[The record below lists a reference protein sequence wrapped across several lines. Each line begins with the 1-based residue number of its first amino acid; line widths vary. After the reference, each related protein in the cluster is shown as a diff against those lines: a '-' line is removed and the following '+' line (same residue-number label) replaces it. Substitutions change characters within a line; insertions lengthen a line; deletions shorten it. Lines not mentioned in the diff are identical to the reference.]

1 MVHGI
6 DLLKYIMG
14 PVNSVVARSRTLVR
28 DIEVED
34 TASALLEFKNGTLGV
49 IQGATSI
56 YPGLPIRLEVN
67 DENGT
72 IILEENS
79 YGVVQG
85 SGPLQ
90 VYP

>member
-34 TASALLEFKNGTLGV
+34 TASALLEFKNGARYKHLT
-49 IQGATSI
+49 A
-56 YPGLPIRLEVN
+56 
-67 DENGT
+67 
-72 IILEENS
+72 
-79 YGVVQG
+79 
-85 SGPLQ
+85 
-90 VYP
+90 